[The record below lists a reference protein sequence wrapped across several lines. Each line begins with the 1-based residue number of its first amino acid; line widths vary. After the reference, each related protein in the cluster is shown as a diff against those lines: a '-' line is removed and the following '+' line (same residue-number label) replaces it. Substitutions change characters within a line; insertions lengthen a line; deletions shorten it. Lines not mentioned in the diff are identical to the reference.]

1 MTQEIRNMPF
11 DLIPPHSIHTAPP
24 APVAQNLPLWTVFC
38 RLYGSAIA
46 RRVIGGV
53 LLGLSEA
60 HWCGWWG

>member
-11 DLIPPHSIHTAPP
+11 YVIPQQHPQSIPCPSGPEP
-24 APVAQNLPLWTVFC
+24 ALVDCVC

-46 RRVIGGV
+46 RWAIGGV

-60 HWCGWWG
+60 HWCGFGG